1 MNAIITAK
9 KLMLKK
15 ETLRDLTAPNAI
27 GVKGGQCGL
36 HTFRDTN
43 RECNTWLCPYTD
55 LCTAKTKGKIC
66 KQQCR

>member
-27 GVKGGQCGL
+27 GVKGGPCSLMSG
-36 HTFRDTN
+36 FDTK
-43 RECNTWLCPYTD
+43 RQCNTGI
-55 LCTAKTKGKIC
+55 LCTNYCKTKGKTC
-66 KQQCR
+66 NKQC